1 MDYFSPEVAKA
12 LHETLFPTKD
22 VKYTTIEEYVLQTLE
37 LTLPERVESEMFQRN
52 FVYLMCNIIKD
63 IKEIEDRL
71 KTYRKEFD
79 SLKGDKGL
87 DTEYKRRKLKYFCE
101 INKEA
106 HKEIC
111 SFISDGLVKYLL
123 DKSYDMLKREDERE
137 GQFDLYSCLRYK
149 YALHRKFFS
158 YDYPFDA
165 AAKTEVYIKSKYD
178 LKDWPYEEKNLM
190 DLLSKDPEAF
200 WKVLYKYVDD
210 DEIMDT
216 IKETVE
222 TNYHLSK
229 RKEIF
234 ETLNELLSSK
244 KYQSFITLGLIQ
256 IEGLFDDYCRLKF
269 GDNNTQG
276 SLIEKVQKSLEKN
289 EFVFYRMYPYFAL
302 DIPKLRNEVAH
313 TGMIQTEDAQKM
325 VYNLILDLNTLTQM
339 VLKESDFKFRTAQLI
354 YKKISELDFSSAD
367 PQIIDSAYDSLLQE
381 MLAYF
386 MLPDDGFWDMIKNP
400 DEYNDEI
407 QFYKNDELEEGY
419 IDRPGIIH
427 FLSQIVKKVE
437 FWKAMYRLVSENC
450 NETRYFSEAE
460 EFATKMKN
468 DYISILEPA
477 AKAECIEVSKLLNQF
492 SKSIKSKWI

>member
-1 MDYFSPEVAKA
+1 MDFFSPEVAKA
-12 LHETLFPTKD
+12 LHESLFPTKD
-22 VKYTTIEEYVLQTLE
+22 VKYTTIEEYVLQTLGV
-37 LTLPERVESEMFQRN
+37 TLPERVESNMFQRN

-71 KTYRKEFD
+71 KKYREEFN
-79 SLKGDKGL
+79 SLKDNKGL
-87 DTEYKRRKLKYFCE
+87 EVEYKRRKLKYFCD
-101 INKEA
+101 INKQA

-123 DKSYDMLKREDERE
+123 DKSYDMLKREDEKE
-137 GQFDLYSCLRYK
+137 GQYDLYSCLRYK

-165 AAKTEVYIKSKYD
+165 ASKTEVYVRSKYD
-178 LKDWPYEEKNLM
+178 LYSMFSEENRLM

-200 WKVLYKYVDD
+200 WRILYKYVED
-210 DEIMDT
+210 DEIMDK
-216 IKETVE
+216 IKDTVG

-234 ETLNELLSSK
+234 ETLTELLSSK

-276 SLIEKVQKSLEKN
+276 TLIEKVQKSLENN
-289 EFVFYRMYPYFAL
+289 EFAFYRMYPYFAL
-302 DIPKLRNEVAH
+302 DIPQLRNEVAH
-313 TGMIQTEDAQKM
+313 TGMIQTDNAQKM

-339 VLKESDFKFRTAQLI
+339 VIKASDYKFRTAHLI
-354 YKKISELDFSSAD
+354 YEKISELDFDSTD
-367 PQIIDSAYDSLLQE
+367 PKIIDNSYDSLLHE
-381 MLAYF
+381 MLESF

-400 DEYNDEI
+400 DDYLDEI
-407 QFYKNDELEEGY
+407 QFYKIKDLKEGY
-419 IDRPGIIH
+419 IDRPGIISS
-427 FLSQIVKKVE
+427 LSDMVKSAE
-437 FWKAMYRLVSENC
+437 FWRAMYRLVNKNC

-460 EFATKMKN
+460 RFATKMKN
-468 DYISILEPA
+468 DYISILDPS
-477 AKAECIEVSKLLNQF
+477 AKSECMEVSKLLDQF
-492 SKSIKSKWI
+492 SKSIKSKWL

>member
-12 LHETLFPTKD
+12 LHESLFPTKD
-22 VKYTTIEEYVLQTLE
+22 VKYTTIEEYVLQTLGVTQTPSIE
-37 LTLPERVESEMFQRN
+37 PEVFQRN
-52 FVYLMCNIIKD
+52 FIYLMCNIIKD
-63 IKEIEDRL
+63 IKEIETRL
-71 KTYRKEFD
+71 KEYRNEFD
-79 SLKGDKGL
+79 SLKNTQGL
-87 DTEYKRRKLKYFCE
+87 EAEYKRRKLLYFCN
-101 INKEA
+101 INKQA

-149 YALHRKFFS
+149 YAVHRKYFS

-165 AAKTEVYIKSKYD
+165 ASKIEVYIRSKFD
-178 LKDWPYEEKNLM
+178 LYNMFSEENRLL

-200 WKVLYKYVDD
+200 WEILYKYVDD

-216 IKETVE
+216 IKNTVE

-276 SLIEKVQKSLEKN
+276 TLIEKVQKSLEKN
-289 EFVFYRMYPYFAL
+289 EFVFYKMYPYFAL

-313 TGMIQTEDAQKM
+313 TGMIQTENAHKM

-354 YKKISELDFSSAD
+354 YKKISELDFDSAD
-367 PQIIDSAYDSLLQE
+367 PKIIDSAYDSLLQE

-386 MLPDDGFWDMIKNP
+386 MLPDDGFWKMIKNP
-400 DEYNDEI
+400 NDYNDEI

-419 IDRPGIIH
+419 IDRPGIINS
-427 FLSQIVKKVE
+427 LSEIVKSVE
-437 FWKAMYRLVSENC
+437 FWKAMYRLVNENC

-468 DYISILEPA
+468 DYISVLEPA
-477 AKAECIEVSKLLNQF
+477 AKAECIEVSKLLEQF
-492 SKSIKSKWI
+492 SKSIKSKWG